1 MHNKKLY
8 IETYGCQMN
17 VNDTEVIFSI
27 LAREGYERTE
37 SMEDADVIF
46 ANTCSVR
53 DNAEQRIRGRI
64 EQFAVAKKN
73 RPGTIVGILG
83 CMAERLKDNL
93 LDSGK
98 VDIVAGPDAYRSLPQ
113 LLRDVAPGHPQ
124 INVLLSREET
134 YGDISPVRIDKNGV
148 SAFIS
153 IMRGCNNVCSY
164 CVVPYTRGAERSRD
178 PQTIVR
184 EACDVF
190 AAGYREVTLL
200 GQNVDSYL
208 WKGEDGGTVNFAALL
223 KMVASVSPD
232 LRVRF
237 STSNP
242 QDISDEVL
250 YVMRD
255 NENICRHIHLPVQS
269 GSDAMLEK
277 MRRRYT
283 RQWYL
288 DRVAKIREILPGCG
302 LTTDVIA
309 GFCGETEE
317 DHRQTLS
324 LFEEVCFD
332 TAFMFYYSERPGT
345 LAAKK
350 YADDVPID
358 VKTRRLNEII
368 ALQGRCSLKS
378 YTGDIGKVFKVLVE
392 GPSKKNPDELCGR
405 ASNNKMCVFPDREH
419 RAGDYVTVKVVSA
432 TSATLLCELVG

>member
-350 YADDVPID
+350 YADDVPLD

-368 ALQGRCSLKS
+368 ALQGKCSLKS